1 MAYDAAGYNNN
12 KKILNKK
19 TSSINIVIGFI
30 GRRWRITCSILYGI
44 V

>member
-1 MAYDAAGYNNN
+1 MAYDATGYNNK
-12 KKILNKK
+12 KKILNKI

-30 GRRWRITCSILYGI
+30 DRKWRITCSILYGI